1 MVKDIARTK
10 WLIHSYFGSE
20 YLPDW
25 SPAAKASG
33 DGTPGRESS
42 IAYFGLIVILNPLK
56 IGIPQVVS
64 TMGDTGG

>member
-33 DGTPGRESS
+33 DGTAGRESS
-42 IAYFGLIVILNPLK
+42 IVYFGFNIVILESVMNNAGYMAP
-56 IGIPQVVS
+56 
-64 TMGDTGG
+64 TF